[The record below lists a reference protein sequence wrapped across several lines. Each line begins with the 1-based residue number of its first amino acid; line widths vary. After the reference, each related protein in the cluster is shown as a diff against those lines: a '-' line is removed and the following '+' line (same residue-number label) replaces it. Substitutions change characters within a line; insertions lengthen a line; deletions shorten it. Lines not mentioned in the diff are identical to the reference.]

1 MKSYIN
7 RHQKYKA
14 IGRVMNNHA
23 DAFTD
28 KSKAQAM
35 KEGYDQLNSELTELI
50 SSLLRPISTIHR
62 PKQASQSKLE
72 AALVEHIGMGTLLAT
87 DLDNAPL
94 LDILKVYKLRINRVS
109 AYKLYEMAVHV
120 AEELENQGELGIEYG
135 LTAEK
140 LASFREMVTEFGQML
155 EATGDLLKNRK
166 SGWDQLNRLLLSCSK
181 MLKQQIDPFVI
192 YNEKEFPDLYREY
205 MLLRG
210 SRKRRRKLA
219 SDPEPAEISGTVTDS
234 VSGLPLAGAVINLL
248 SPESIV
254 TTDEDGY
261 YLLEEL
267 AAGEYV
273 VSCYLEG
280 YDVPANVTVTAVAG
294 DSLVVDFT
302 LTPVQQQQAA

>member
-7 RHQKYKA
+7 KHQKFKA
-14 IGRVMNNHA
+14 IGRIMNNHA
-23 DAFTD
+23 AAFAD

-35 KEGYDQLNSELTELI
+35 KDGYDQLNAELSELI

-72 AALVEHIGMGTLLAT
+72 AALAEHIGMGMLLAT
-87 DLDNAPL
+87 ELDNAPL
-94 LDILKVYKLRINRVS
+94 LDILKVYKSRINRVS
-109 AYKLYEMAVHV
+109 AYKLFEMAVHV
-120 AEELENQGELGIEYG
+120 AEELESQGQLGIEYG

-140 LASFREMVTEFGQML
+140 LAIFRDMVTEFGQTL
-155 EATGDLLKNRK
+155 EATGDMLKSRK
-166 SGWDQLNRLLLSCSK
+166 SGWDQLNRLLLYCSK

-234 VSGLPLAGAVINLL
+234 VSGQPLAGAVINLA

-254 TTDEDGY
+254 HTDDDGY

-267 AAGEYV
+267 AAGEYT
-273 VSCYLEG
+273 VSCHLEG
-280 YDVPANVTVTAVAG
+280 YEVPAAITVTAVAG
-294 DSLVVDFT
+294 DSLVVDFA
-302 LTPVQQQQAA
+302 LVPAQQQAAA